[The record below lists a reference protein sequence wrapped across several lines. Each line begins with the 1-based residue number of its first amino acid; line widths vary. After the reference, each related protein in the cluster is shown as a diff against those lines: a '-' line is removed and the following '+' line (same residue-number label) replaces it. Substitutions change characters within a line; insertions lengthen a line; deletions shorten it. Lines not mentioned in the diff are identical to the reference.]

1 MNIVLHPPQ
10 NILWL
15 QAVHTEERARAKGI
29 GTNAGTNPGTPSIQN
44 RPLPDLPEKETV
56 PPLPKLQMR

>member
-1 MNIVLHPPQ
+1 MKIVLDPSQ
-10 NILWL
+10 NTLCF
-15 QAVHTEERARAKGI
+15 QAVHTEERARANGI
-29 GTNAGTNPGTPSIQN
+29 GTNGGTNPGTPSIQS